1 VSARRVHIDTDP
13 GLDDLLALALAFAS
27 PELSVEGVTTVAGN
41 AALPVVTANARRF
54 CALAGADMPLGVG
67 ASAPLALTPID
78 AAHFHG
84 KDGRRGAP
92 LPEVGD
98 ASLSPARDVLRHS
111 LVSRRVESVI
121 ALGPLTNIAT
131 LAVEDPGLFA
141 GAEVVWMGGTLGA
154 GNVTAK
160 AEYNA
165 YADPRALRLLLA
177 SGVRLRI
184 VGLEVTT
191 RVWLDGE
198 SLAERD
204 FGRSA
209 RGQMLAGLLRG
220 LCDAERA
227 MSGAS
232 RAVLHDPAA
241 VVAALAPELFA
252 FSPRALEVSDREGAE
267 RGRIRARGD
276 ASASPVEYALD
287 VRAADVGGLFL
298 ERVTRWAL
306 NGGAA

>member
-1 VSARRVHIDTDP
+1 MNARRVHVDTDP

-27 PELSVEGVTTVAGN
+27 PELAVEGVTTVAGN
-41 AALPVVTANARRF
+41 AALPIVTGNARRF
-54 CALAGADMPLGVG
+54 CALAGADVPLGIG

-92 LPEVGD
+92 LPEVAE
-98 ASLSPARDVLRHS
+98 ASLAPARDVLRHS
-111 LVSRRVESVI
+111 LVSRRVEAVI

-131 LAVEDPGLFA
+131 LAAEDAGLFA
-141 GAEVVWMGGTLGA
+141 DAEVIWMGGTLGR

-165 YADPRALRLLLA
+165 YADPRALRILLA

-191 RVWLDGE
+191 RVAFDDAALR
-198 SLAERD
+198 AHD
-204 FGRSA
+204 FGDA
-209 RGQMLAGLLRG
+209 PRGRLLAAALRG
-220 LCDAERA
+220 LCDAEHGL
-227 MSGAS
+227 SGTA
-232 RAVLHDPAA
+232 RAVLHDPTAIA
-241 VVAALAPELFA
+241 AALAPELFA
-252 FSPRALEVSDREGAE
+252 FAPRALEVCDREGAE

-276 ASASPVEYALD
+276 AAASSVEYALD
-287 VRAADVGGLFL
+287 VRAGDVAGLFL
-298 ERVTRWAL
+298 ERVTRWAQESP
-306 NGGAA
+306 

>member
-1 VSARRVHIDTDP
+1 LSARRVHVDTDP

-27 PELSVEGVTTVAGN
+27 PELSIEGITTVAGN

-54 CALAGADMPLGVG
+54 CALAGSDVPLGVG

-78 AAHFHG
+78 ASHFHG

-92 LPEVGD
+92 LPEVED
-98 ASLSPARDVLRHS
+98 ASLAPARDVLRHS

-121 ALGPLTNIAT
+121 ALGPLTNVAT
-131 LAVEDPGLFA
+131 LAAEDRELFA
-141 GAEVVWMGGTLGA
+141 DAEVIWMGGTLGA

-191 RVWLDGE
+191 RVALDDA
-198 SLAERD
+198 LLRAYD
-204 FGRSA
+204 FGDTA
-209 RGQMLAGLLRG
+209 RGRMLQAVLRG
-220 LCDAERA
+220 LCDAERSVTGTA
-227 MSGAS
+227 
-232 RAVLHDPAA
+232 RAVLHDPSA
-241 VVAALAPELFA
+241 VAVAIAPELFA
-252 FSPRALEVSDREGAE
+252 FSKRALEVCDREGAE
-267 RGRIRARGD
+267 RGRLRARGD
-276 ASASPVEYALD
+276 ASASAVEYAMD
-287 VRAADVGGLFL
+287 VRSGDVAGLFL
-298 ERVTRWAL
+298 ERVTRWAQCQ
-306 NGGAA
+306 APK

>member
-1 VSARRVHIDTDP
+1 MTPRRVHIDTDP

-41 AALPVVTANARRF
+41 AALPIVTDNARRF
-54 CALAGADMPLGVG
+54 CALAASDVPVGVG

-92 LPEVGD
+92 LPEVAAAD
-98 ASLSPARDVLRHS
+98 LAPARDVLRHS
-111 LVSRRVESVI
+111 LVSRRVQSVI
-121 ALGPLTNIAT
+121 ALGPLTNVAT
-131 LAVEDPGLFA
+131 LAAENPKLFA
-141 GAEVVWMGGTLGA
+141 DAEVVWMGGTLGA

-165 YADPRALRLLLA
+165 FADPRALRILLA

-191 RVWLDGE
+191 RVHFDGAELDGHD
-198 SLAERD
+198 LGD
-204 FGRSA
+204 SA
-209 RGQMLAGLLRG
+209 RGRMLAAVLRG

-227 MSGAS
+227 LGGRP
-232 RAVLHDPAA
+232 RAVLHDPCA

-252 FSPRALEVSDREGAE
+252 FSPRVLEVCDREGAE
-267 RGRIRARGD
+267 RGRIRARG
-276 ASASPVEYALD
+276 APQGAVEYALD
-287 VRAADVGGLFL
+287 VRAPDVGGLVL
-298 ERVTRWAL
+298 ERITRWARAQ
-306 NGGAA
+306 GSP